1 MRRKRATMIGWRTQL
16 PVVGRVLAMAVL
28 VAGIVFVGVS
38 YYRHRN
44 NKPFR
49 LRGEAAQ
56 LSTEVV
62 GVIENYERRVTK
74 GDRLHILLRA
84 SREVRFS
91 DGHHELENVHL
102 EVYPDVGD
110 HPDKIT
116 SQRTITN
123 EDNSLISFN
132 GDVNIET
139 RDHLK
144 AKTETLNY
152 SVNTESGEATTPI
165 VFERENVRGRADA
178 ATVDAKN
185 KRLEMRGNVEIT
197 VEPNAKSN
205 GETQTVKLNPR
216 NRPVTVKSAQ
226 ANFDQATH
234 HLSFTG
240 GATAVQDA
248 DVMSADTLAAT
259 LNEQKKIQKLDAR
272 GNSYL
277 RSMDEG
283 RAAEIF
289 SADMDFFFDKDQQ
302 LERADARTNVR
313 AKTLDAD
320 SEMQLN
326 SAGEVNVSF
335 MAQGERSL
343 LREIRAGGRPVVVL
357 AAPKSKAADPAAS
370 NKRLTADEVKLFWRA
385 TGRDLERA
393 EAAGNAE
400 LFVEPLHQTPAA
412 DRKTLTAPRFDG
424 DFYESGNHAKLFTA
438 TGGAKAVIDPVLP
451 NPARGTRTLT
461 SQKMVAAFA
470 RETQAVERIDA
481 QSDARFT
488 ERERTLT
495 SHNMTATFTGAEKQ
509 FEKVEAQGDV
519 KFNERDRNAQAATA
533 VYTSADEVVRLRRGE
548 PVVWDG
554 RARMKA
560 NEIDSDSRSQ
570 ISYGRGKT
578 TTTYYSQ
585 EQTGGATPF
594 SKVKSPVFIA
604 GDTAEIRHESGL
616 GIYTGNARAWQDDNF
631 VKADRITLRRETRRM
646 EGEGNVESA
655 LYQARRKEPNG
666 SRVVVPAFATSHRMF
681 FSDNERL
688 LHYEGNVDIKQ
699 GTERITSEV
708 ADVYLQKE
716 TYEAERTIAQRN
728 VVITQPG
735 KRGTGDWAQYTTAD
749 ESVVLKG
756 APARVVDVEQGSSES
771 RRLTIY
777 LRENRVVSDGGES
790 NQSSGRVRSTHKVK
804 KQ

>member
-1 MRRKRATMIGWRTQL
+1 MIGWRTHL

-28 VAGIVFVGVS
+28 ITGIVFVGVS

-56 LSTEVV
+56 LSTTITRVV
-62 GVIENYERRVTK
+62 DNYERRMMK
-74 GDRLHILLRA
+74 GDRLHVLLRA
-84 SREVRFS
+84 SQEIGYD
-91 DGHHELENVHL
+91 DGHHELKNVHL

-110 HPDKIT
+110 RPDKIT
-116 SQRTITN
+116 AQRTIMTG
-123 EDNSLISFN
+123 EDNSLITFT
-132 GDVNIET
+132 GDVQIET
-139 RDHLK
+139 RDQLK
-144 AKTETLNY
+144 AKTEALNY
-152 SVNTESGEATTPI
+152 NVKSESGEATAP
-165 VFERENVRGRADA
+165 VAFERENVHGRADA

-185 KRLEMRGNVEIT
+185 KRMEMRGNVDIT
-197 VEPNAKSN
+197 VEPQAQAD
-205 GETQTVKLNPR
+205 GQAAKLNPR
-216 NRPVTVKSAQ
+216 NRPVRIKSAQ
-226 ANFDQATH
+226 ANFEQATR
-234 HLSFTG
+234 HLVFSG
-240 GATAVQDA
+240 GATAEQERDR
-248 DVMSADTLAAT
+248 MSADTLAGT
-259 LNEQKKIQKLDAR
+259 LNEQKKLQKLEAR
-272 GNSYL
+272 GSSYL
-277 RSMDEG
+277 RTTNEG

-289 SADMDFFFDKDQQ
+289 SADMDFYFDKDQQ

-320 SEMQLN
+320 SELQLEK
-326 SAGEVNVSF
+326 AGEVNVTF

-343 LREIRAGGRPVVVL
+343 LREMRAGGRPVVLL
-357 AAPKSKAADPAAS
+357 AAPKSKASDPAAS

-385 TGRDLERA
+385 TGRDLERT
-393 EAAGNAE
+393 EASGNAE
-400 LFVEPLHQTPAA
+400 LYVEPLHKTPQA
-412 DRKTLTAPRFDG
+412 DRKTLLAPRFDG

-438 TGGAKAVIDPVLP
+438 TGGAKAIVEPVEP
-451 NPARGTRTLT
+451 TPARGTRTLT
-461 SQKMVAAFA
+461 SQKMVASFA
-470 RETQAVERIDA
+470 RATQAVERIDA
-481 QSDARFT
+481 QGDARFN
-488 ERERTLT
+488 ERERVLT
-495 SHNMTATFTGAEKQ
+495 SQTMTATFAGADKQ
-509 FEKVEAQGDV
+509 FERVEAQGDV
-519 KFNERDRNAQAATA
+519 KFNERDRNAQAANATYTA
-533 VYTSADEVVRLRRGE
+533 ADEVVRLRRGE
-548 PVVWDG
+548 PVVWDS

-560 NEIDSDSRSQ
+560 TEIDSDSRHQ

-604 GDTAEIRHESGL
+604 ADTAEIRHETGL

-646 EGEGNVESA
+646 EGDGNVQSA

-666 SRVVVPAFATSHRMF
+666 SRVVVPAFATSERMAY
-681 FSDNERL
+681 SDSDRL

-699 GTERITSEV
+699 GTERITSDV

-716 TYEAERTIAQRN
+716 NYEAERTIAQRN

-735 KRGTGDWAQYTTAD
+735 KRGTGDWAQYTALD
-749 ESVVLKG
+749 ETVMLRG
-756 APARVVDVEQGSSES
+756 APARVVDDAQGSSES
-771 RRLTIY
+771 KRLTIY